1 MRFHSFV
8 RTVLVREL
16 IWRDPELHDDLHRR
30 AAAIWAD
37 RGDVAE
43 AHRLS
48 VSIGDL
54 AHAFTLVIAPTFD
67 LINRGD
73 AAGAARLMV
82 SFPRDTDVDEPAL
95 ALDMAVASFFAR
107 NHDEASRWSDRAAQ
121 LLIRGD
127 PTAQVRLHALRGAAL
142 AHARRRG
149 VSGGERGRVRPR
161 GTARRFHQ
169 RPHRELVRRGQGSD
183 RDRGRA
189 PRPGA
194 SSDRR
199 GEGDRR
205 SDERPERHGPRAGSV
220 VGARAGRPRERYPP
234 RRSGAPLGGGRRRAA
249 PPRCARGDRR
259 PRLVPCRRRRARARR
274 RGRGTGDG
282 VCGITRLPVGRRSRR
297 RARRRGPAAGH
308 RCRRRRSRSSDPF
321 GRASTARPPT

>member
-1 MRFHSFV
+1 MTWRSPSPCRNGSISISPGGCSAARPCRSSASCNASGCSSTSSTTSAAPCV
-8 RTVLVREL
+8 STRSCGRCSCASS

-121 LLIRGD
+121 LLTSRRPHGAG
-127 PTAQVRLHALRGAAL
+127 PTPRAAGPAL

-149 VSGGERGRVRPR
+149 VSGGARGRVRPR
-161 GTARRFHQ
+161 GTARR
-169 RPHRELVRRGQGSD
+169 
-183 RDRGRA
+183 
-189 PRPGA
+189 
-194 SSDRR
+194 
-199 GEGDRR
+199 
-205 SDERPERHGPRAGSV
+205 
-220 VGARAGRPRERYPP
+220 
-234 RRSGAPLGGGRRRAA
+234 
-249 PPRCARGDRR
+249 C
-259 PRLVPCRRRRARARR
+259 
-274 RGRGTGDG
+274 
-282 VCGITRLPVGRRSRR
+282 
-297 RARRRGPAAGH
+297 
-308 RCRRRRSRSSDPF
+308 
-321 GRASTARPPT
+321 PPTTPS